1 MNRYSVKTGLGKWPF
16 GCHDVG
22 YKNVNPK
29 GEEGVWL
36 RINQEILH
44 LY

>member
-22 YKNVNPK
+22 YKNVIFRNK
-29 GEEGVWL
+29 NYKHVAFVL
-36 RINQEILH
+36 
-44 LY
+44 